1 LADEIG
7 TVGVRHR
14 RSRRRTKRTSAW
26 DGVRNYQVR
35 NMLRDEFAI
44 GDLAFFYHSSCDVP
58 GIAGIVEVTSRGYP
72 DATAFDRKHANYDA
86 ASKPDDPRWYVVDDP
101 SAKEIPAR
109 DHARRITRTRTGQ
122 AARSFDSAARQST
135 LDHTGRGCALEI
147 HHRDGVR
154 AFSSERNHR

>member
-1 LADEIG
+1 MKYWLMKSEPSVFGIDDLAAAP
-7 TVGVRHR
+7 
-14 RSRRRTKRTSAW
+14 KRTSAW

-86 ASKPDDPRWYVVDDP
+86 ASKPDDPRWYVVDVRLQKKFP
-101 SAKEIPAR
+101 RVITLEELRAHEQGKLR
-109 DHARRITRTRTGQ
+109 DLLILRRGNRLSITPV
-122 AARSFDSAARQST
+122 AAAHWKFITAMA
-135 LDHTGRGCALEI
+135 
-147 HHRDGVR
+147 
-154 AFSSERNHR
+154 